1 MKLVWTH
8 LVPICCTLFHWSNN
22 QSYNIKLCFGW
33 KPLVHAT
40 IFIGELVTS
49 KSRVVTTAPIAVDGV
64 IPDSTLGYS
73 DEKDKLQQ
81 ASVPSL
87 AAGKKVI
94 IFCVLGAFTP
104 ICNVKHVLSFIE
116 SWNQR
121 ASMKRLHPWLHHSRH
136 NLMHDWTHSY
146 PSPSVHFL
154 RPA

>member
-1 MKLVWTH
+1 M
-8 LVPICCTLFHWSNN
+8 
-22 QSYNIKLCFGW
+22 YNIKLCFGW

-116 SWNQR
+116 S
-121 ASMKRLHPWLHHSRH
+121 
-136 NLMHDWTHSY
+136 
-146 PSPSVHFL
+146 
-154 RPA
+154 